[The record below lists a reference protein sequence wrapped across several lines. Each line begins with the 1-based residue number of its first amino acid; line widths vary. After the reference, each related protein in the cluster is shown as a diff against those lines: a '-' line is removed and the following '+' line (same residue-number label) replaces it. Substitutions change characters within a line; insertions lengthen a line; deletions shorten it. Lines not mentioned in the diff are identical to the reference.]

1 MILRSQER
9 PSFVGP
15 GAAATLAAL
24 AALTVS
30 LGDLRALGTY
40 NNSRIVG
47 LPPTILWAWERPEQF
62 DFIDP
67 RSVGVAF
74 LAQTLNLS
82 GEGVTARPRLQ
93 PLRVPTGTAVIAVTR
108 VETDPR
114 RPPEFSGEQIHWAAE
129 SIAKLALLPGV
140 RAVQVDFDATASE
153 RAFYKSLLVEIRK
166 RLADSTALS
175 MTALASWCLGD
186 VWVEGLPVDEAVPM
200 LFRMGPDH
208 HDVLSRLGVGGD
220 FGAPACRSSLG
231 LSTDEP
237 ISAFPRGRRVYLFHP
252 RAWSQ
257 ATFDDAFR
265 QVTP

>member
-1 MILRSQER
+1 MTQREQDR
-9 PSFVGP
+9 FSFIGP
-15 GAAATLAAL
+15 AAAVALAAFAAL
-24 AALTVS
+24 AVS

-82 GEGVTARPRLQ
+82 GEDVAARPRLQ
-93 PLRVPTGTAVIAVTR
+93 PLTVPAGTAVIAVTR

-114 RPPEFSGEQIHWAAE
+114 RRPTFSAEQIHWAAE

-166 RLADSTALS
+166 RLPDSTALS

-186 VWVEGLPVDEAVPM
+186 NWVEGLPVDEAVPM
-200 LFRMGPDH
+200 LFRMGADH
-208 HDVLSRLGVGGD
+208 HEVLHRLESGRD
-220 FGAPACRSSLG
+220 FQAPACRSSLG
-231 LSTDEP
+231 LSTEEP
-237 ISAFPRGRRVYLFHP
+237 ISAFPRGRRVFLFHP
-252 RAWSQ
+252 RAWSR
-257 ATFDDAFR
+257 AAFEEAIR